1 MPLKNEDNRII
12 ININNIYMIL
22 SYAIKDKVSP
32 AIRLIRSLIII
43 VALIIGAISCKEK
56 PKAGPAASGRKSGSV
71 NVEVMV
77 IKPDTLLN
85 IIYATGTLLPNEKV
99 ELRNEVSGRITGI
112 YFEEGTEVKQGTL
125 LLKINDQDLQAQLNK
140 NSVQEK
146 LARDEEVRK
155 NQLLDIKAI
164 SQEEYD
170 VVANTLKSVQA
181 DKQILDAQL
190 AKTQIFAPLSGK
202 IGLRNVSPGSYIPSN
217 TLIATIQQVDPIKIE
232 FSVPEKYTQLI
243 RNGMQI
249 SFGMDYTQEPFAGK
263 VYAVESGIDEATR
276 TVKVR
281 ATCSNSKRLL
291 VPGTFARISVVLEL
305 IPDALKI
312 PSEALVG
319 DIAGN
324 KVFIIRGGKAISVP
338 VFAGIHTEKDIQI
351 TQGLQPGD
359 SLIVSGLLQINDGT
373 AVSVKG
379 QRPSKQISTK

>member
-1 MPLKNEDNRII
+1 
-12 ININNIYMIL
+12 MIL
-22 SYAIKDKVSP
+22 SHAIKDKVGP
-32 AIRLIRSLIII
+32 TIRLISSLILL
-43 VALIIGAISCKEK
+43 VGLIIGAISCKEK
-56 PKAGPAASGRKSGSV
+56 PKAGPAAGGRKSGAV

-85 IIYATGTLLPNEKV
+85 IIYSTGTLLPNEKV
-99 ELRNEVSGRITGI
+99 ELRNEVSGRITSI
-112 YFEEGTEVKQGTL
+112 YFTEGTEVKQGTL

-146 LARDEEVRK
+146 LAMDEEVRK
-155 NQLLDIKAI
+155 RQLLDIKAV

-181 DKQILDAQL
+181 DKQILDAQI

-217 TLIATIQQVDPIKIE
+217 TLIATLQQVDPIKIE
-232 FSVPEKYTQLI
+232 FSVPEKYTTLI
-243 RNGMQI
+243 KNGMSI

-281 ATCSNSKRLL
+281 ATCSNTKRLL

-319 DIAGN
+319 DISGN
-324 KVFIIRGGKAISVP
+324 KVFIVRGGKAISVP

-351 TQGLQPGD
+351 IQGLQPGD

-373 AVSVKG
+373 VVSVKG
-379 QRPSKQISTK
+379 RRPSKQISTK

>member
-1 MPLKNEDNRII
+1 M
-12 ININNIYMIL
+12 NISKFSRGRNQDFISRM
-22 SYAIKDKVSP
+22 P
-32 AIRLIRSLIII
+32 AILVCIF
-43 VALIIGAISCKEK
+43 IIGLTLSCKEK
-56 PKAGPAASGRKSGSV
+56 PKAGPAAGARKSGSV
-71 NVEVMV
+71 NVEIVV

-85 IIYATGTLLPNEKV
+85 IIYSTGTLLPNEKV
-99 ELRNEVSGRITGI
+99 ELRNEVSGRIIGI
-112 YFEEGTEVKQGTL
+112 YFEEGTEVRQGTL
-125 LLKINDQDLQAQLNK
+125 LLKINDLDLQAQLNK

-146 LARDEEVRK
+146 LARDEEARK
-155 NQLLDIKAI
+155 RQLLGIKAI

-170 VVANTLKSVQA
+170 VVANTLKSIQA
-181 DKQILDAQL
+181 DKQILDAQI

-217 TLIATIQQVDPIKIE
+217 TLIATLQQVNPIKIE
-232 FSVPEKYTQLI
+232 FAVPEKYTALI

-249 SFGMDYTQEPFAGK
+249 SFGMDYTQELFSGK
-263 VYAVESGIDEATR
+263 VYAVESGIDESTR

-281 ATCSNSKRLL
+281 ATCSNAKRLL

-324 KVFIIRGGKAISVP
+324 KVFIIRGGKATSVP
-338 VFAGIHTEKDIQI
+338 VFAGIHTEKDVQI
-351 TQGLQPGD
+351 TQGLHPGD

-373 AVSVKG
+373 TVSVKG
-379 QRPSKQISTK
+379 RRPAKQISTK